1 MYFERFGF
9 VTSPVSFLT
18 TFPMY
23 SLLPLGIVR
32 RLGVCWGIRGRYGR
46 YKTCDECHK
55 VESTHVTNYFI
66 GLNMKDTHHEES
78 TRNENDDID
87 WKLILLLREENIVVV
102 FGVLV
107 SWCERAWPGVR

>member
-1 MYFERFGF
+1 M
-9 VTSPVSFLT
+9 
-18 TFPMY
+18 
-23 SLLPLGIVR
+23 
-32 RLGVCWGIRGRYGR
+32 
-46 YKTCDECHK
+46 
-55 VESTHVTNYFI
+55 TNYFI